1 MKGKRIFTFDQIFD
15 FTVNFIVVIAT
26 ILVLYP
32 LYFVVIASVS
42 DPAAVNSGQ
51 TLLLPH
57 MPSLSGYKLIFE
69 DARIWIG
76 YKNTLI
82 YTGFGTLL
90 ALFLTIFAGYALSRK
105 DLVGGSIIM
114 KLMVFTMYF
123 NGGLIPTYLVIKNL
137 KLTDTPYVLIILG
150 SFSVFNLII
159 TRTFFASKIPKEYM
173 EAASIDGCGNGR
185 FFFSIVLPLSKEVIA
200 VIALF
205 YAVSHW
211 NSFFSALIYVS
222 DQKLYP
228 LQLILR
234 DILIGSQSLQ
244 SNTDDPSIIMEMQKI
259 AETIKYGVI
268 IVSTLP
274 VLIFYPFI
282 QRFFVKGIMIGGI
295 KG

>member
-15 FTVNFIVVIAT
+15 FIVNFIVVIAT

-159 TRTFFASKIPKEYM
+159 TRTFFVSKIPKEYM